1 MKKVETI
8 GTVQDVA
15 QIIKELYENMEI
27 IVYGEA
33 YEEVCQSV
41 FRTLTEFK
49 VTYTQKMTDQGQL
62 IKIYD

>member
-1 MKKVETI
+1 MKKVETV

-15 QIIKELYENMEI
+15 EIIKALYENMEI
-27 IVYGEA
+27 LVYGEA
-33 YEEVCQSV
+33 YDEVCQSV

-49 VTYTQKMTDQGQL
+49 VTYTEKMTEEGQL